1 MKRFLVISS
10 VLIACAV
17 SPAFGAKGSGN
28 HWWFGGG
35 LGLAF
40 GDVTFVSVEPVIG
53 YSFSPKLSAGG
64 RLIFRYRK
72 DDRFGPEISPNDY
85 GEGLFVRYM
94 VSRPFFVQ
102 GEYEHLNYE
111 IPYFDGSSDREG
123 YDSVF
128 GGFGVA
134 QPIGTNT
141 AFYASIL
148 YNFLWSDDEPSP
160 YAERWIFR
168 AGVSVAF

>member
-1 MKRFLVISS
+1 MRRLLLVST
-10 VLIACAV
+10 LMIAFAC
-17 SPAFGAKGSGN
+17 SPALGAKGGGDR
-28 HWWFGGG
+28 WWFGGG

-40 GDVTFVSVEPVIG
+40 GDVTFISVEPVIG
-53 YSFSPKLSAGG
+53 YSITPKLSAGG

-72 DDRFGPEISPNDY
+72 DERYGQDTSTNDY
-85 GEGLFVRYM
+85 GAGVFLRYL
-94 VSRPFFVQ
+94 VARPFFVQ
-102 GEYEHLNYE
+102 GEYEHLIYE
-111 IPYFDGSSDREG
+111 IPQFDGSSDRQG
-123 YDSVF
+123 YDSLF

-141 AFYASIL
+141 SFFASIL

-168 AGVSVAF
+168 AGVSVSF

>member
-1 MKRFLVISS
+1 MRRLLLVST
-10 VLIACAV
+10 LMIAFAC
-17 SPAFGAKGSGN
+17 SPALGAKGGGDR
-28 HWWFGGG
+28 WWFGGG

-40 GDVTFVSVEPVIG
+40 GDVTFISVEPVIG
-53 YSFSPKLSAGG
+53 YSITPKLSAGG

-72 DDRFGPEISPNDY
+72 DERYGQDISTNDY
-85 GEGLFVRYM
+85 GAGVFLRYL
-94 VSRPFFVQ
+94 VARPFFVQ
-102 GEYEHLNYE
+102 GEYEHLIYE
-111 IPYFDGSSDREG
+111 IPQFDGSSDRQG
-123 YDSVF
+123 YDSLF

-141 AFYASIL
+141 SFFASIL

-168 AGVSVAF
+168 AGVSVSF